1 MGVGIGWST
10 GGGGLR
16 SKASVGTKRE
26 MEVRGCLTARALF
39 AALPESVPQV
49 RMKRWDEVCA
59 SRGRRRSGWC
69 AYARKAPDGGLWGKG
84 GRDNSALHRDG
95 ARAAKARSGLLT
107 LESVAAGSGFDCV
120 RIQTD
125 AAAGVRIS
133 RRAPRASLLTLESVP
148 LRAPPGG
155 KGRLTFFCARQS
167 LRSGTMRRPGAPPV
181 LALPQV

>member
-1 MGVGIGWST
+1 MGVGIGWSA

-26 MEVRGCLTARALF
+26 MEVWGCLTARALF

-49 RMKRWDEVCA
+49 RMKKV
-59 SRGRRRSGWC
+59 G
-69 AYARKAPDGGLWGKG
+69 GGLCFAGEAQEWLVCLRSKGPWRGPAEKG

-95 ARAAKARSGLLT
+95 ARAAKARCCLLT

-133 RRAPRASLLTLESVP
+133 RRAPRSSLLTLESIP
-148 LRAPPGG
+148 LRAPLGG
-155 KGRLTFFCARQS
+155 KGRLTFSCARQS
-167 LRSGTMRRPGAPPV
+167 LRSCAMRRPAVPPV